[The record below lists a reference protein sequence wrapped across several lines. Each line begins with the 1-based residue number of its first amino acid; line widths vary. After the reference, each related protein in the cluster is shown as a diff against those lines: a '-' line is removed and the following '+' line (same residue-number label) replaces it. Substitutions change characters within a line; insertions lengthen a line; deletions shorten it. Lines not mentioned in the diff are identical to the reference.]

1 MQGTFYFIL
10 IFFFFF
16 ILFSMLRTKRFF
28 AALLLSVLQGIVA
41 FFAANFVGGF
51 FGVHIPMNWYSLSV
65 AAVGGT
71 PGVVLLLLLQTIFS
85 L

>member
-10 IFFFFF
+10 IFSGVL

-41 FFAANFVGGF
+41 FLRRILSAA
-51 FGVHIPMNWYSLSV
+51 
-65 AAVGGT
+65 
-71 PGVVLLLLLQTIFS
+71 FS
-85 L
+85 AYISR

>member
-10 IFFFFF
+10 IFSGVL

-51 FGVHIPMNWYSLSV
+51 FGVHISMNWYSGAG
-65 AAVGGT
+65 AAWGAT

>member
-10 IFFFFF
+10 IFSGVL
-16 ILFSMLRTKRFF
+16 ILISMLRTKHFF

-85 L
+85 Q

>member
-10 IFFFFF
+10 IFSGVL
-16 ILFSMLRTKRFF
+16 ILFSVLRTKRFF
-28 AALLLSVLQGIVA
+28 AALILSVLQGVIA

-85 L
+85 R

>member
-1 MQGTFYFIL
+1 MKGTFYFIL
-10 IFFFFF
+10 IFSGVL

-28 AALLLSVLQGIVA
+28 VALILSVLQGVIA

-85 L
+85 R

>member
-10 IFFFFF
+10 IFSGVL
-16 ILFSMLRTKRFF
+16 ILFSMLRAKRFF
-28 AALLLSVLQGIVA
+28 AALILSVLQGVIA

-85 L
+85 R

>member
-10 IFFFFF
+10 IFSGVL

-65 AAVGGT
+65 AAVGCT
-71 PGVVLLLLLQTIFS
+71 PGVILLLLLQTIFS

>member
-10 IFFFFF
+10 IFSGVL

-28 AALLLSVLQGIVA
+28 VALILSVLQGVIA

-85 L
+85 R

>member
-10 IFFFFF
+10 IFSGVL

-41 FFAANFVGGF
+41 FFAENFAGGF
-51 FGVHIPMNWYSLSV
+51 FGLHIPMNWYPLSV

>member
-1 MQGTFYFIL
+1 MRGTFYFIL
-10 IFFFFF
+10 IFSGVL

-51 FGVHIPMNWYSLSV
+51 FGVHIPMNWYYLSV
-65 AAVGGT
+65 PAVGGT
-71 PGVVLLLLLQTIFS
+71 PGVILLLLLQTIFS

>member
-10 IFFFFF
+10 IFSGVL

-65 AAVGGT
+65 AAVRGT
-71 PGVVLLLLLQTIFS
+71 AGAVLPLLLQTHFN

>member
-10 IFFFFF
+10 IFSGVL

-28 AALLLSVLQGIVA
+28 AALILSVLQGVIA

-85 L
+85 R

>member
-10 IFFFFF
+10 IFSGVL

-41 FFAANFVGGF
+41 FFGANFVAGF
-51 FGVHIPMNWYSLSV
+51 LGEKIPMTWYTRAV
-65 AAVGGT
+65 AAAGGT

>member
-10 IFFFFF
+10 IFSGVL

-28 AALLLSVLQGIVA
+28 AAPLLSVLQGVVA

-85 L
+85 Q

>member
-10 IFFFFF
+10 IFSGVL

-28 AALLLSVLQGIVA
+28 AALILSVLQGIIA
-41 FFAANFVGGF
+41 FFATNFVGGF